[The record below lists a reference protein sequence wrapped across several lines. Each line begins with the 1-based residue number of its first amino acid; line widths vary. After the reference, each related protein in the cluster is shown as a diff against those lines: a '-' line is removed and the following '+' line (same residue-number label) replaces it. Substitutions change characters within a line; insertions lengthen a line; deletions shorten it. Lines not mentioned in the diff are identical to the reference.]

1 MDEQRFTDREEQKR
15 NLRRSMIINAQEE
28 ESEER
33 EKDYEENL
41 RRHRRKRV
49 RIIVII
55 AVIVLLAAG
64 IGLYFYFHRA
74 YDHLE
79 ILWSQTVETG
89 SFEGAVQFGDGI
101 VKYGR
106 DAASYIDGS
115 GTVLWTESYE
125 MNHPMAVV
133 SGEYI
138 VLADRGANQMVICSK
153 AGKQGQVTT
162 ASPITR
168 VALASQGMT
177 VVILEDSAAN
187 YLAFYDRTG
196 KKLDIEIKTRLQG
209 DGYPLDL
216 ALAPSGEQLMVS
228 YVYVQNGTLRNKI
241 VFYNFDVG
249 QDMVDRIVGGF
260 EQYEDTMIPRVA
272 FLSESRAVAFGDNLL
287 SFYSLKNQLKPVLI
301 QDIAVGEDITAV
313 FYNSSY
319 AGIVTQTEDGA
330 APYRLTVYDG
340 DGNVVLEKEISLPF
354 TKIEFVGDEIL
365 VYNEDTFIIYDI
377 AGGEKYQETF
387 SAELSAI
394 IPGNQKDTYI
404 LIGNGLMQAV
414 ELR

>member
-15 NLRRSMIINAQEE
+15 NLRRSMIVNSQEE
-28 ESEER
+28 EEASG
-33 EKDYEENL
+33 KDYEENL
-41 RRHRRKRV
+41 RRHRRKRIRV
-49 RIIVII
+49 I
-55 AVIVLLAAG
+55 AVMAAVILVLG
-64 IGLYFYFHRA
+64 GVGLYFYFHRS
-74 YDHLE
+74 YDRLE
-79 ILWSQTVETG
+79 VLWTQSVEAG
-89 SFEGAVQFGDGI
+89 SYEGAVPFGSGI

-115 GTVLWTESYE
+115 GTVIWTESYE
-125 MNHPMAVV
+125 MSHPLVV
-133 SGEYI
+133 TRGEYI
-138 VLADRGANQMVICSK
+138 VLADQGANQMLICGES
-153 AGKQGQVTT
+153 GKLGEVTT

-168 VALASQGMT
+168 AALAAQGMT
-177 VVILEDSAAN
+177 VVILEDSGAN

-228 YVYVQNGTLRNKI
+228 YVYVENGTLRNKV

-260 EQYEDTMIPRVA
+260 EQYESTMIPRVT
-272 FLSESRAVAFGDNLL
+272 FLNESQAVAFGDNIL
-287 SFYSLKNQLKPVLI
+287 SFYSLKNQLKPALVKEI
-301 QDIAVGEDITAV
+301 NIEEDIAAV
-313 FYNSSY
+313 FYNESY
-319 AGIVTQTEDGA
+319 AGLVTRTENA
-330 APYRLTVYDG
+330 QAPYRLRVYDG
-340 DGNVVLEKEISLPF
+340 SGEVVLEKEISLQF
-354 TKIEFVGDEIL
+354 TQIEFVDDEIL
-365 VYNEDTFIIYDI
+365 LYNKDTIIIYDI
-377 AGGEKYQETF
+377 AGGVKYTETL

-394 IPGNQKDTYI
+394 IPGSRKDTYI